1 MNSVVMVGLNHQTIN
16 ACIFLASLDWQITL
30 LASDMAVDELLANY
44 RFDKQV
50 LMLWQWYCHEGNIR
64 LSGEAL
70 HQTNADY
77 YWLFLDNL
85 DIDELDKMHASP
97 TSQFILTGVGAIGS
111 IFNVALRLKSA
122 WVYYLPFIFMK
133 EGANFNSFFHIDLLL
148 IGEKTRH
155 SANKSLIL
163 AYFIHHSQKQHLSD
177 IKTVEFAR
185 VAITGMLATRL
196 SYINE
201 LARLADAEGV
211 DIHTIEAMMGADR
224 RIGQDYLKAGW
235 GFGGQSLPSELGHLM
250 RAFNDNR
257 LDVALVQAVQD
268 INSDQKELIFRKFW
282 QYFNGFIDG
291 KTVMIWGAG
300 YRAGAGLS
308 TNSAVHP
315 LLALLWSYGITTKVY
330 AVFTKEELARR
341 YSDEIKDGKMVLVD
355 DPYALG
361 GCDGLFIINWHSQE
375 APNWHRLNE
384 FGLPIFDGKNLLND
398 ETVANL
404 AGFYTG
410 IGR

>member
-1 MNSVVMVGLNHQTIN
+1 MNSVMMAGLNHQTIN

-30 LASDMAVDELLANY
+30 LASDTKIDELLANY

-50 LMLWQWYCHEGNIR
+50 LMLWQWYCHEGSIC
-64 LSGEAL
+64 LSSEAL

-85 DIDELDKMHASP
+85 DTDELDKMHASP

-111 IFNVALRLKSA
+111 IFNVALQIKSA

-155 SANKSLIL
+155 SVNKSPIL

-250 RAFNDNR
+250 TAFNDNQ

-300 YRAGAGLS
+300 YRTGAGLS

-361 GCDGLFIINWHSQE
+361 GCDGLFIINWNSQE
-375 APNWHRLNE
+375 IPNWRRLNE
-384 FGLPIFDGKNLLND
+384 FGLPIFDGKNILGD
-398 ETVANL
+398 EAVANL